1 MTVTNYQRVHLGH
14 FWDSGINVGNYGT
27 MEHAGWSADFTAY
40 LGMVKDDRDEPSKV
54 GFPQHKSLRVSVFG

>member
-1 MTVTNYQRVHLGH
+1 
-14 FWDSGINVGNYGT
+14 

-54 GFPQHKSLRVSVFG
+54 GFPQHKSLRVFVFG